1 MAEINATGYVSK
13 TQNEYFNEERQ
24 LYLNIDLDWNVD
36 ASTPDGLK
44 IASDAEIYGNLDELA
59 QQAYDSKDP
68 SKATGVELNTI
79 ASLTGTTRG
88 LGTPSNVTL
97 TLFGVAGSQV
107 FAGDLVDSGEN
118 TPQWLIDTD
127 VVIDVSGQIAA
138 TATCAVNG
146 ATQANPL
153 SITRIVTTRGGWQS
167 VTNPNVPT
175 LGTAPESDTDLR
187 IKRAAAVARPGNN
200 QVDNTIGEIFAV
212 DGVRRVA
219 AYENDTN
226 SAAVDPIDNP
236 HGLPAHSMSYI
247 VDGGD
252 DYDVALAIYVK
263 KNPGVL
269 LNQAGTPVSVTVTS
283 PKYPENTKLIRYS
296 RPNPIDMV
304 MVIDI
309 KDDGTLPSNVD
320 QLIKDAIIE
329 YTNGE
334 LLPADVGFNIQGFKI
349 GEDVPLSRMNTP
361 INNVIGP
368 YGNSYIDAL
377 DINGQTNGVVTIAF
391 NELSRFSES
400 NITVN
405 II

>member
-1 MAEINATGYVSK
+1 MADINEKGYVVK

-24 LYLNIDLDWNVD
+24 LYLNIDPNWNVD
-36 ASTPDGLK
+36 PSTPDGLK
-44 IASDAEIYGNLDELA
+44 IASDAEIYGNLDELG
-59 QQAYDSKDP
+59 QRAYNSKDP
-68 SKATGVELNTI
+68 SKATGVDLNVI
-79 ASLTGTTRG
+79 SSITGTLRG
-88 LGTPSNVTL
+88 VGTPSNVVL
-97 TLFGVAGSQV
+97 TLGGVSGTQI
-107 FAGDLVDSGEN
+107 FAGDIVDSGEG
-118 TPQWLIDTD
+118 TPQWSIDTT
-127 VVIDVSGQIAA
+127 VTIGGVGTVTAN
-138 TATCAVNG
+138 ATCTVNG
-146 ATQANPL
+146 ATQASPNT
-153 SITRIVTTRGGWQS
+153 ITRIVTTRGGWES
-167 VTNPNVPT
+167 VTNPAVPT
-175 LGTAPESDTDLR
+175 LGTDPDSDTDLR
-187 IKRAAAVARPGNN
+187 IKRAASVARPGNN

-212 DGVRRVA
+212 EGVRRVA

-226 SAAVDPIDNP
+226 SATVDPVDNP
-236 HGLPAHSMSYI
+236 YGLPAHSMSYI

-269 LNQAGTPVSVTVTS
+269 LNQAGTPISVTVMS

-361 INNVIGP
+361 INNVIGS
-368 YGNSYIDAL
+368 YGNSYIQSL
-377 DINGQTNGVVTIAF
+377 DINGTTSGAVTIAF
-391 NELSRFSES
+391 NQLSRFSDA

-405 II
+405 IT